1 MFDVPLFRLIM
12 VVAATNIGSIVA
24 SALFIGYVLPLFAVD
39 LGGPSGIIDL
49 MFEGAHNGWDVLVG
63 LV

>member
-1 MFDVPLFRLIM
+1 M

-49 MFEGAHNGWDVLVG
+49 MFEGARNGWDVLVG